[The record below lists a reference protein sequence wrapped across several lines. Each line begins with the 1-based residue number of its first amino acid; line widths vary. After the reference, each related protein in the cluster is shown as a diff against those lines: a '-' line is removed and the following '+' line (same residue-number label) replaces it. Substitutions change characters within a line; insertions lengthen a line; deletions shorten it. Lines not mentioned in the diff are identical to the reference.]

1 LHSVTAVRRRLR
13 SAEEGLWKSW
23 GAATPRGVSILSFE
37 NDKHIERRRKSVQAS
52 DTRTAREQSSKKGKG
67 GSGTEFG
74 SALRSVYQRTI
85 NEDIPPDLLDLL
97 GKLG

>member
-1 LHSVTAVRRRLR
+1 M
-13 SAEEGLWKSW
+13 SA

-37 NDKHIERRRKSVQAS
+37 NDKHIERKRKSGQAS
-52 DTRTAREQSSKKGKG
+52 DTSTAREQNSKKRKSAG
-67 GSGTEFG
+67 GTELG

>member
-1 LHSVTAVRRRLR
+1 MSL
-13 SAEEGLWKSW
+13 
-23 GAATPRGVSILSFE
+23 E
-37 NDKHIERRRKSVQAS
+37 NDKHIDRRRKSAPALS
-52 DTRTAREQSSKKGKG
+52 RNPGEQNPKKKKSTG
-67 GSGTEFG
+67 GTELG

>member
-1 LHSVTAVRRRLR
+1 M
-13 SAEEGLWKSW
+13 
-23 GAATPRGVSILSFE
+23 SFD

-52 DTRTAREQSSKKGKG
+52 GTRPAREQNSKKSKSA
-67 GSGTEFG
+67 GSTELG

>member
-1 LHSVTAVRRRLR
+1 M
-13 SAEEGLWKSW
+13 
-23 GAATPRGVSILSFE
+23 SFE

-52 DTRTAREQSSKKGKG
+52 ETRTVREQNSKKGKSAG
-67 GSGTEFG
+67 GTELG